1 MYVHLS
7 SLITVHWEV
16 TRECRMLPTL
26 RTQSMAACK
35 VVQALAGAAFDKVG
49 SYEQRD
55 LPIWLNFCEKV
66 LRFICNIGIPMG
78 LQLNCCLTLLRHL
91 SQHT

>member
-1 MYVHLS
+1 MHLYS
-7 SLITVHWEV
+7 VITIHWEV
-16 TRECRMLPTL
+16 TRECRMFPAL
-26 RTQSMAACK
+26 RTLSLWQPCE

-66 LRFICNIGIPMG
+66 FRFICNIGIPIG
-78 LQLNCCLTLLRHL
+78 LQLNCCLTLLRH
-91 SQHT
+91 QHT